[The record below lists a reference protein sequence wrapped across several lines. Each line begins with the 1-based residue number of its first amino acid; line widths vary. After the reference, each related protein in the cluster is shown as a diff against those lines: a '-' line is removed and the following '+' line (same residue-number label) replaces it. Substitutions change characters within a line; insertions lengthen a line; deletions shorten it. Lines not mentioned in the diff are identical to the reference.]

1 MAQKV
6 SNSKLAENPPKC
18 GKRTTQMC
26 KPPILGDVGVKKWSP
41 FLRAK
46 RNEHL
51 TNDKW
56 QILDWKLMKYFARLA
71 TNPKFQSLEK
81 DWVIWKSLLWKNT
94 VGKIQIG
101 KIQLGKIHF
110 GKIHFQFQMYM
121 GKSVPGVLTFGREYW
136 EVMIVKV
143 GCLQNQHHWGSGN
156 YQTLEDF

>member
-56 QILDWKLMKYFARLA
+56 QILRESWWNTLQGWPQIQNFKVWKKTESFGKVYF
-71 TNPKFQSLEK
+71 
-81 DWVIWKSLLWKNT
+81 
-94 VGKIQIG
+94 GKIQIG